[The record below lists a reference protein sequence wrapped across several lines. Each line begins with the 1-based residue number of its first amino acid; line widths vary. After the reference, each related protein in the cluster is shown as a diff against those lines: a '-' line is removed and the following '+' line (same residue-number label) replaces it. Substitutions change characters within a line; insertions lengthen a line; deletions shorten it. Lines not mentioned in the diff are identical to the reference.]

1 VVSTPLKHI
10 SQLGLLFS
18 RYEKLKHVPNH
29 QPEWILIGSIHLNVS
44 ELKRKTLES

>member
-1 VVSTPLKHI
+1 LTYSSETNI